1 MRILVKNLE
10 KELRKY
16 TVGLTGLFVLCNSIT
31 LLTEESKA
39 LNYFGF
45 LLYNLW
51 GTLNKRISFK
61 RKISCLFFMIAMDNN
76 TMIELRIGLPLKG
89 VM

>member
-10 KELRKY
+10 EELRKH
-16 TVGLTGLFVLCNSIT
+16 TVGLKGLFVLCNSIRI
-31 LLTEESKA
+31 LTEEGKA

-61 RKISCLFFMIAMDNN
+61 RKISYIFFMIAMDNKS
-76 TMIELRIGLPLKG
+76 MIAL
-89 VM
+89 